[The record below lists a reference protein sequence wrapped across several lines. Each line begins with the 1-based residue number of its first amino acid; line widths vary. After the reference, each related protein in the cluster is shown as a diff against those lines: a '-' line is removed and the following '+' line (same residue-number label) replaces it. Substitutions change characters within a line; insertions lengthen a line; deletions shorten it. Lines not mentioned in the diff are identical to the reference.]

1 MPVFS
6 RFSKYVLAVAQT
18 GSIRSAA
25 EYLNIA
31 PSAVDR
37 QIINAEQE
45 LGVLLFERLPH
56 GMRPTSAGEHL
67 VYNLRRWSRE
77 FESVQSQIE
86 GLQGLQGG
94 RITVA
99 VGEALAADL
108 LVEVIDAFHEEYPR
122 IVFDIRVVGVG
133 GVREMV
139 LSGNADMGITFMP
152 TGYRVIRIEHS
163 VTLVPGLVMPADHEL
178 ARRKSIHLRE
188 CTQLPIVLPD
198 EAMQIRQNIEYALQ
212 KQDITLNPVATAN
225 NFSVIRALVKRGIG
239 LAILTQAEAQM
250 ELRSGEFVFVPFAD
264 KTLEPTLL
272 SLVTSSHPS
281 VTASRFT
288 ERLVAMMNDMV

>member
-45 LGVLLFERLPH
+45 LGVKLFERLPH

-67 VYNLRRWSRE
+67 VYNLRRWTRE
-77 FESVQSQIE
+77 FDSVQSQIE

-94 RITVA
+94 RVTVA
-99 VGEALAADL
+99 VGEAFADL
-108 LVEVIDAFHEEYPR
+108 LVEVIEAFHAEYPR

-163 VTLVPGLVMPADHEL
+163 VTLTPGLVMTADHSL
-178 ARRKSIHLRE
+178 ARRKSIHLSE
-188 CTQLPIVLPD
+188 CAQLPIVLPD
-198 EAMQIRQNIEYALQ
+198 EAMQIRQNIENALQ

-225 NFSVIRALVKRGIG
+225 NFSVIRALVKRKMG

-250 ELRSGEFVFVPFAD
+250 ELRSGEFAFVPFAD
-264 KTLEPTLL
+264 KALEPTLL

-281 VTASRFT
+281 ITATRFT